1 MFGRRK
7 KSDKLDEVNKATK
20 TINSELIRIREDITK
35 QKQMNETNA
44 KMMSKSMEN
53 FKNEIETIKGIL
65 LNRKSF
71 ASPPTIPSWQLNAA
85 KQAENSCD
93 TKSDSSGH
101 SEEHE
106 VELTKRSQNS
116 DSSLEIM

>member
-1 MFGRRK
+1 MFGRK
-7 KSDKLDEVNKATK
+7 NNTDQLNEVSEVTK
-20 TINSELIRIREDITK
+20 TINNELIKIREDITI

-53 FKNEIETIKGIL
+53 CKTEIETIKGIL

-85 KQAENSCD
+85 KQADISCD
-93 TKSDSSGH
+93 NKSDSSGN
-101 SEEHE
+101 SEENE
-106 VELTKRSQNS
+106 VGLTKRSQNS